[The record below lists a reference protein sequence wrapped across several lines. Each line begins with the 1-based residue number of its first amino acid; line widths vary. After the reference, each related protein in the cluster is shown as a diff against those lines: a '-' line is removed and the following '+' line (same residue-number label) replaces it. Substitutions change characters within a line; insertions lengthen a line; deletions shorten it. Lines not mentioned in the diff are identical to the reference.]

1 MLQPIRLSRREMGNR
16 ASPSHIQLRTQPKKY
31 SLGVPMKNTF
41 ALEKIYCQLLN
52 HPALESEKFISI
64 AKLQDSSGY
73 RQLQSAHHE
82 SSPILAQSE
91 SRYNLKSSGEGSAR

>member
-1 MLQPIRLSRREMGNR
+1 MGNR
-16 ASPSHIQLRTQPKKY
+16 ASPSHMTQPKKY
-31 SLGVPMKNTF
+31 SLEVVLRVPIKNTF

-64 AKLQDSSGY
+64 AKLQDISGY

-91 SRYNLKSSGEGSAR
+91 SR